1 MWRETRRQ
9 RAARRRR
16 EQTVRELHAV
26 LRNLHRNEAAFQL
39 AEDEFAIERV
49 IYDHAALMCH
59 CRALLRALRG
69 ESTCLRP

>member
-16 EQTVRELHAV
+16 EQTVRELHA
-26 LRNLHRNEAAFQL
+26 EAAFQL

-49 IYDHAALMCH
+49 IYEHAALMCH
-59 CRALLRALRG
+59 CRALLRELRG